1 MKKILIIGSG
11 AHAAELSDYIKDYNK
26 CCLKDSRI
34 ELRGF
39 IDYDYNIEKYHNKYV
54 LEKPVLGDIETYDPV
69 DDEFFIIGISDI
81 SFRNKIIDIAKERN
95 FRFTNFIHQSC
106 IVSKNAQMGYGNVFC
121 PGCIIGSNA
130 KIGDFNFLNCY
141 STISHDCIIGNNN
154 ILSSY
159 CGLAGHVI
167 IKNDN
172 FLSLHSAVIPG
183 VTVGSNNVVQAGMI
197 IDKAIGNDEIIFHR
211 FKEKIIAVPKTDK
224 S

>member
-11 AHAAELSDYIKDYNK
+11 AHAAELSDYIEDYNR
-26 CCLKDSRI
+26 CCLPDSRI
-34 ELRGF
+34 DLRGF
-39 IDYDYNIEKYHNKYV
+39 IDYDYNIEKYHNKYG
-54 LEKPVLGDIETYDPV
+54 LDKPVLGDIETYVPI

-81 SFRNKIIDIAKERN
+81 SFRNKIIDIAKDRN
-95 FRFTNFIHQSC
+95 LRFTNFIHHSC
-106 IVSKNAQMGYGNVFC
+106 IISKNVQMGYGNVIC

-159 CGLAGHVI
+159 SGLAGHVT

-183 VTVGSNNVVQAGMI
+183 LTVGSNNVIQAGMI

-211 FKEKIIAVPKTDK
+211 FKEKIIAIPKADK
-224 S
+224 L